1 MLNKIRSK
9 KIFNIIF
16 AIVSMNRKLKLLRYN
31 NKMQY
36 KLNLTKK
43 DFEDFTLLKELNE
56 TFDLDIKGT
65 DEKVL
70 NLNDNSLGIFK

>member
-16 AIVSMNRKLKLLRYN
+16 AILCMNRKLKLLKYN

-70 NLNDNSLGIFK
+70 NLNVRK